1 MTWTAKTLAQ
11 AGIAV
16 QFLALVRTLGEY
28 FRLKYVHGGPPSP
41 AMAELL
47 ITGAM
52 ITSICAGLA
61 VGLYFAGKYK
71 ATVGVATATVL
82 VLLGFKIWVV
92 GW

>member
-1 MTWTAKTLAQ
+1 MTWTEKTLAQ
-11 AGIAV
+11 AGISV

-28 FRLKYVHGGPPSP
+28 FRLKYVHGAAPPP
-41 AMAELL
+41 AMTEPL
-47 ITGAM
+47 ITGAL

-71 ATVGVATATVL
+71 ATVGVAMATVL
-82 VLLGFKIWVV
+82 ILLGFKIWMV